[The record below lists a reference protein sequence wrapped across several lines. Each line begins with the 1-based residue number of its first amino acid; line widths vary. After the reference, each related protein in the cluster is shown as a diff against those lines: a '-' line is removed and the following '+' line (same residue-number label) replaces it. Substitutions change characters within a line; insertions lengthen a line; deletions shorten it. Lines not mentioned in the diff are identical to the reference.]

1 MEKAEIKAIFKRL
14 ESLSHNLSTYQQEFI
29 KGLKKYY
36 ARNNKLSPKQID
48 ALININNSVM
58 VPK

>member
-1 MEKAEIKAIFKRL
+1 MERSDIKAIFKRL
-14 ESLSHNLSTYQQEFI
+14 ESLKDNLSSYQVEFL

-58 VPK
+58 VEK